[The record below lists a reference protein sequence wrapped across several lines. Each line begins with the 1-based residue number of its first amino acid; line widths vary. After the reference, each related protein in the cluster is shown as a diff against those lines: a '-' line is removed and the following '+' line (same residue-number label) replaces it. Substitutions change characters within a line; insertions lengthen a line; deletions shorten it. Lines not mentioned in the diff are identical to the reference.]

1 MGTVLEGLIMAHRLK
16 MIGSLLVVAFLCLC
30 SSSGLSNDE
39 ELDRKDEA
47 VIVKGKEKSLTLPLG
62 ASRILQFPFAIGPV
76 NLGDPNVL
84 KFERIK
90 EKGSN
95 DINRLMLTP
104 ITPGTTDLTI
114 HDTAGSPRISYQ
126 VRITREDLGQII
138 SQLEELLG
146 DIEGLKIR
154 SVGGTVILDGEI
166 VLPKDMVRINRVVEA
181 LRDRDA
187 KKKEVPIKN
196 LASISKLTMTILAER
211 IEREIGSPEITV
223 KVINNNLFLEGTA
236 VDNPEAERA
245 REIARTYMPEVV
257 IYKAKGDADVKEK
270 AEGGESGTPTIYDFL
285 KTRRPITPPPAQDI
299 KITVQF
305 VELNNDYD
313 RSFNFNWR
321 PLAQDDTSV
330 KFDSALGEITST
342 LVGTVSGLL
351 PKLSAEKTHNH
362 ARVLKQQQIIVKDKS
377 DQPASI
383 DSSIDI
389 YTRVLDSIGVAT
401 LTPVQ
406 VQNSLKIKA
415 ATIDGSDSIDLGIQ
429 LSLNSLVGNNQGA
442 PVVARNSLATSV
454 NVKNG
459 DSAALG
465 GFAID
470 EAFAGYNRAPTS
482 GSGANG
488 GAGGFGGGGPGVGG
502 GANPNQSAL
511 FNLNRSKSFQRRKQQ
526 YIIFVSPEVLKT
538 ASAGNEEMTRK
549 FRLNSGEK

>member
-1 MGTVLEGLIMAHRLK
+1 MAILFKKKREWLVLALV
-16 MIGSLLVVAFLCLC
+16 LLVPSITFTL
-30 SSSGLSNDE
+30 DD
-39 ELDRKDEA
+39 ELDKKDEA
-47 VIVKGKEKSLTLPLG
+47 VMIKGKDKSLTLSLG
-62 ASRILQFPFAIGPV
+62 ASRILQFPFSIGSV

-84 KFERIK
+84 KFERVK
-90 EKGSN
+90 EKGSG

-104 ITPGTTDLTI
+104 LTPGTTDLTI
-114 HDTAGSPRISYQ
+114 HDTAGTPRISYQ

-146 DIEGLKIR
+146 DIEGLKIGA
-154 SVGGTVILDGEI
+154 VGGTVILDGEI

-321 PLAQDDTSV
+321 PLAQDNTNV
-330 KFDSALGEITST
+330 KFDSALGEVTST

-351 PKLSAEKTHNH
+351 PKLSSEKTHNH
-362 ARVLKQQQIIVKDKS
+362 ARVLKQQQIIVKDKATE
-377 DQPASI
+377 PAKI

-389 YTRVLDSIGVAT
+389 YTRVLTAMGEVMSS
-401 LTPVQ
+401 PVQ
-406 VQNSLKIKA
+406 VQNSLSLKA
-415 ATIDGSDSIDLGIQ
+415 ATIEGSDSIDLGIQ
-429 LSLNSLVGNNQGA
+429 LSLNSVVGNNQGA
-442 PVVARNSLATSV
+442 PIVARNSLQTMV

-488 GAGGFGGGGPGVGG
+488 GAAGFGGGGPGVGG
-502 GANPNQSAL
+502 GQNTNQSAL
-511 FNLNRSKSFQRRKQQ
+511 FNLNRSKAFQRRKQQ